1 MSILI
6 PRTHIVELNAPRKFL
21 VRDDFTNDGIAAGS
35 VNGTAPTP
43 GPGGERDVT
52 DTDGDALSIGG
63 GVASFANPNNVTG
76 DPGLW
81 YDGQAR
87 VAGLVLLSRASL
99 NAGNFFDIG
108 WDSNTAGVMTYGFT
122 TSGLNIIPRGYAAQT
137 IGIYTRGV
145 YYDFAVILRTAGMFL
160 LIRGGTQYDDWT
172 LLFAGSSAVS
182 ATIYPALATY
192 DVVANASTF
201 RVAQLGRPWSEPYAV
216 ALGFATFT
224 AANGTALANY
234 TPEVGGILGGGA
246 NWDIQTNKA
255 RNSPTAGTAIIGGDT
270 LNGNMETGDPPT
282 GWSAGGGTVIDGVAD
297 ERTGGMGSQSLDV
310 ARAGSNYPSSGRSCT
325 TVVGTWYLFTAWKRN
340 VDSTGGISLQL
351 SDDSTGAWFSGDA
364 FSAVTDWAQVIAVA
378 RAEGTAAQVVFDVDA
393 TGDPNGVSGRGDD
406 VILAPLT
413 LSDLI
418 SGADYGYSDVL
429 VNADLAVT
437 AGTQAGVVACL
448 DDLAT
453 PANFLL
459 AYHDGT
465 NAHLE
470 KCVAG
475 TYTSLISTAA
485 AYGAGRTIRII
496 KDGNQ
501 VDLFYNNA
509 KIGATQTVN
518 DAGIISNTIHGTFS
532 TYVDNRVDNFEVWP
546 RHIVGYARAELRK
559 YTR

>member
-1 MSILI
+1 MAILI
-6 PRTHIVELNAPRKFL
+6 PRKNITILDPPRVFL
-21 VRDDFTNDGIAAGS
+21 VRDDFTDNLVAGT
-35 VNGTAPTP
+35 VNGTVATP
-43 GPGGERDVT
+43 GPGTRTVV
-52 DTDGDALSIGG
+52 DTDGDALSITG
-63 GVASFANPNNVTG
+63 GVASFANPNSVGG

-81 YDGQAR
+81 YGSQAR
-87 VAGLVLLSRASL
+87 AAGLALITSVNIAATGVFAQWGFDSNQSGYLADCLLSVAGSTKIRPETATY
-99 NAGNFFDIG
+99 IG
-108 WDSNTAGVMTYGFT
+108 VFAANTD
-122 TSGLNIIPRGYAAQT
+122 
-137 IGIYTRGV
+137 YTL
-145 YYDFAVILRTAGMFL
+145 AVILRVAGGL
-160 LIRGGTQYDDWT
+160 QVIKGGAYTDWT
-172 LLFAGSSAVS
+172 LLWVSSVEVNDPVCPGEES
-182 ATIYPALATY
+182 YNATY
-192 DVVANASTF
+192 TVDFV
-201 RVAQLGRPWSEPYAV
+201 RVMQLGSPWSDTYAV
-216 ALGFATFT
+216 ALAFATFT
-224 AANGTALANY
+224 DDNGTALSAY
-234 TPEVGGILGGGA
+234 TPEVGPIAGGGA

-437 AGTQAGVVACL
+437 ASTQAGVVACL
-448 DDLAT
+448 DSLAT

-485 AYGAGRTIRII
+485 TYAANAPIRII
-496 KDGNQ
+496 KDGTS

-509 KIGATQTVN
+509 KIGTTQTVS

-546 RHIVGYARAELRK
+546 RDIDGYARRELEK
-559 YTR
+559 YAR